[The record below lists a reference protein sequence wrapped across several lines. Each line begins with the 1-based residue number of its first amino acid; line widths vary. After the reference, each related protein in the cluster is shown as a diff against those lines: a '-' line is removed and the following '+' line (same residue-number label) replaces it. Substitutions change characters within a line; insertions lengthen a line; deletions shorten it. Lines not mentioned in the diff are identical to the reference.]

1 MKLDQIRRRVG
12 QMFMIGFDGK
22 TMTDDL
28 KKMITD
34 YYVGGI
40 ILFERNVESPE
51 QIADLTN
58 TIQSLSPKTPLFIAV
73 DQEGGRVK
81 RLHAPFTDF
90 GKPELLTKLDSPK
103 LCFDVGFAMAQE
115 LRAVGI
121 NYNLAPVVDINT
133 NPENPIIGDRAYSSD
148 PELVAKI
155 ASGFIRGLQR
165 GGVVACAKHFP
176 GHGDTTVDSHEALPK
191 VTHTIERLKS
201 TEWLPFERVIKNG
214 VESVMTAHILNPN
227 IDDKFPATLSKV
239 TMQFLRTQ
247 LRFGRVIITDDLEM
261 KSISDHYA
269 IEDAT
274 NKAIDAGADIILIC
288 KTLEKQIPA
297 IESVLR
303 RVLDLKL
310 PLLRIEESSER
321 ITKVRNR
328 YFVPFEP
335 VDVTKVKEVVGCE
348 AHQLL
353 AKQLSGE
360 VTLA

>member
-1 MKLDQIRRRVG
+1 MV
-12 QMFMIGFDGK
+12 GFDGK
-22 TMTDDL
+22 TVTDDL

-34 YYVGGI
+34 YYVGGV
-40 ILFERNVESPE
+40 ILFERNVESPD
-51 QIADLTN
+51 QIAELTN
-58 TIQSLSPKTPLFIAV
+58 GIQALSPKTPLFIAV

-90 GKPELLTKLDSPK
+90 GKPGLLTKLDSPK
-103 LCFDVGFAMAQE
+103 MSFDVGFAMAQE

-121 NYNLAPVVDINT
+121 NYNLAPVVDLNT
-133 NPENPIIGDRAYSSD
+133 NPENPIIGDRAFSAD
-148 PELVAKI
+148 PETVARI

-176 GHGDTTVDSHEALPK
+176 GHGDTTTDSHETLPT
-191 VTHTIERLKS
+191 VTHSIEQLKS
-201 TEWLPFERVIKNG
+201 REWLPFERVIKGG

-247 LRFGRVIITDDLEM
+247 LRFSRMIVTDDLEM
-261 KSISDHYA
+261 KAISDHYA

-274 NKAIDAGADIILIC
+274 NKAIDAGADLILIC
-288 KTLEKQIPA
+288 KTLEKQITA

-310 PLLRIEESSER
+310 SVLRIEESSER

-328 YFVPFEP
+328 YFMPLEP
-335 VDVTKVKEVVGCE
+335 VDIAKIKDIVGCE

-353 AKQLSGE
+353 AKQVFGE
-360 VTLA
+360 MSS